1 MSPISRR
8 PLPAVLSSR
17 RVRTLKVK
25 CPTWQ
30 HVETFYSRKLRK
42 DKTLTLRVPFHPD
55 EGTQLTIG
63 LELPD
68 GEVINVPGTVL
79 GVETGEDGERN
90 AMRLFLSGLDSAL
103 LDRLKALVA
112 SARSTTSVDPVPRR
126 PATQPGAR
134 ASTAPAAPTPS
145 FGSSRSGPTYVG
157 AASTL
162 PPSKPEDVPVDEL
175 IEPPVEPTAD
185 DVSEYERDVFRY
197 LEGELRR
204 MRQSAAFEVLGVP
217 EHADVTALRAAYFEL
232 TKQFHPDLFARY
244 RSHAI
249 LHMAQELFI
258 HINKAYD
265 RMRNAL
271 VAAGHAIVAG
281 PALIPHD
288 GWLAGM
294 DDIQG
299 SQSSGDERSFDS
311 ARMTAPQRG
320 GRSVPEHI
328 DDQPSG
334 RQGISDLLSLVRT
347 GKFEE
352 ARERVAAALH
362 FDPRDRRMR
371 ALYHVISGRELM
383 AAGEETAAATQFEAA
398 LAHDRN
404 CREAREAIEELRATG
419 LHSGLYPRTLR

>member
-1 MSPISRR
+1 M
-8 PLPAVLSSR
+8 LSSS
-17 RVRTLKVK
+17 RVRTLKVR

-68 GEVINVPGTVL
+68 GEVINVPGTVI
-79 GVETGEDGERN
+79 GVEAGEDGERN
-90 AMRLFLSGLDSAL
+90 AMRLFLNGLDATL
-103 LDRLKALVA
+103 LERLKAMVA
-112 SARSTTSVDPVPRR
+112 AARSTTSVDPVPPR
-126 PATQPGAR
+126 PATKTGAR
-134 ASTAPAAPTPS
+134 AATASAAPTAG
-145 FGSSRSGPTYVG
+145 FGVSRSGPTYLSSAVP
-157 AASTL
+157 AST
-162 PPSKPEDVPVDEL
+162 PEDVPVDEL
-175 IEPPVEPTAD
+175 VEPPVEPTAD
-185 DVSEYERDVFRY
+185 DVSEYERDVFLY

-204 MRQSAAFEVLGVP
+204 LRQSAAYEVLGVD
-217 EHADVTALRAAYFEL
+217 EHADVNALRAAYFQL

-244 RSHAI
+244 RSRAI
-249 LHMAQELFI
+249 MHMAQELFI

-288 GWLAGM
+288 GWLAGL
-294 DDIQG
+294 DDIQTPG
-299 SQSSGDERSFDS
+299 EERSFDS
-311 ARMTAPQRG
+311 ARMTATPPRG
-320 GRSVPEHI
+320 GRSVPEHV
-328 DDQPSG
+328 DDQPS
-334 RQGISDLLSLVRT
+334 RQGISDLLALVRT

>member
-1 MSPISRR
+1 M
-8 PLPAVLSSR
+8 LSSK

-63 LELPD
+63 LELPEGD
-68 GEVINVPGTVL
+68 VINIPGTVI
-79 GVETGEDGERN
+79 GVEAGEDGQRN
-90 AMRLFLSGLDSAL
+90 AMRLYLHGLDVTL

-112 SARSTTSVDPVPRR
+112 SSRSTTSVDPVPRR
-126 PATQPGAR
+126 PATNAGAR
-134 ASTAPAAPTPS
+134 ATTAPAAPTS
-145 FGSSRSGPTYVG
+145 GYSSSLSGPTYVSSPLP
-157 AASTL
+157 AST
-162 PPSKPEDVPVDEL
+162 PEDAPVDEL
-175 IEPPVEPTAD
+175 VEPPVEPTAG
-185 DVSEYERDVFRY
+185 DVSEYERDVFLY

-204 MRQSAAFEVLGVP
+204 MRQSAAYEVLGLD

-244 RSHAI
+244 RSRAI

-288 GWLAGM
+288 GWLAGL

-299 SQSSGDERSFDS
+299 PGDEHSFDS
-311 ARMTAPQRG
+311 ARMTSVPPRG
-320 GRSVPEHI
+320 GRSVPEHVE
-328 DDQPSG
+328 DQPS
-334 RQGISDLLSLVRT
+334 RQGINELLTLVRT

-398 LAHDRN
+398 LAHDRS